1 MKHVLFVLVAL
12 FCLQMEGV
20 LPVRYAMSLVYL
32 SVVTM
37 NGVNR

>member
-12 FCLQMEGV
+12 FCLLMAGCA
-20 LPVRYAMSLVYL
+20 PRYAMSLVYL